1 MDGVRIGRVAD
12 LEVSFAPSALAGSAA
27 LWAAFAAIGVVV
39 FRAGVVEAVVGGL
52 LMTLLHWV
60 SELFHNLGHASAA
73 RRVGHPMIGVQFYLV
88 LGLSQYPADEASL
101 TPQQHMR
108 RALGGPAGSALVTL
122 AAALIAVLMV
132 IAHAPLGWVAVLLF
146 LDNLLVFT
154 LGAFLPLGFSDGST
168 LIYWARR
175 R

>member
-27 LWAAFAAIGVVV
+27 LWAASAEIGVLV
-39 FRAGVVEAVVGGL
+39 FRASLVEAVIGGL

-60 SELFHNLGHASAA
+60 SELFHNIGHARAA
-73 RRVGHPMIGVQFYLV
+73 RRTGHPMTGVQFWLV
-88 LGLSQYPADEASL
+88 FGRSEYPADETDVTA
-101 TPQQHMR
+101 QQHIS
-108 RALGGPAGSALVTL
+108 RALGGPTGSAVVSLG
-122 AAALIAVLMV
+122 AGLIAAIMV
-132 IAHAPLGWVAVLLF
+132 VTHAPLAWVGLLFF